1 MPSIRVLIANGH
13 ADLRQSLRRVCE
25 LEGGI
30 EVVGE
35 AENGTEAVTLARQ
48 LRPDVILMDMEL
60 PALDDVQAI
69 RSITTYDSSA
79 RVIALTTCSRD
90 GDLLQVIRA
99 GAHGCLPRDVAG
111 NVLVGAI
118 QAVHRG
124 EALIDPH
131 VTAAVLNEI
140 RRAGGSGMELG

>member
-13 ADLRQSLRRVCE
+13 ADLRQDLRRVCE

-35 AENGTEAVTLARQ
+35 AENDTEAVTLARQ
-48 LRPDVILMDMEL
+48 LRPDVILMDVEL
-60 PALDDVQAI
+60 PVMDGVQAI
-69 RSITTYDSSA
+69 RSITAYDPSA
-79 RVIALTTCSRD
+79 RVIALTTCSSD
-90 GDLLQVIRA
+90 GDLLRMIRA
-99 GAHGCLPRDVAG
+99 GAYGCLPRDVAG

-118 QAVHRG
+118 QAVYRG

-131 VTAAVLNEI
+131 VTAAVLDEI
-140 RRAGGSGMELG
+140 RRAGGSRVELG

>member
-13 ADLRQSLRRVCE
+13 AGLRQDLRRVCE
-25 LEGGI
+25 LEGSI

-35 AENGTEAVTLARQ
+35 AENSTEAVMLARQ
-48 LRPDVILMDMEL
+48 LQPDVILMDVER
-60 PALDDVQAI
+60 PVLDGVQAI
-69 RSITTYDSSA
+69 RSIAAYDPSA
-79 RVIALTTCSRD
+79 RVIALTNCSSD
-90 GDLLQVIRA
+90 GDSLRVIRA

-131 VTAAVLNEI
+131 VTAVVLDAI
-140 RRAGGSGMELG
+140 RRADESRIRSG